1 MTTRAELAFKALDV
15 DGSGFI
21 TGRELRKLSSKLSS
35 PELAAIMKK
44 VVLLTWFFNC
54 HFVWKACE
62 RYLSKNYQYFDWQGI
77 SNTFIICTQ
86 NDSAKKALQEV
97 FNIHPNIQQQFI
109 SSLMWTVMVSW
120 PTMSS
125 GKCLDKFGK
134 YAFTELFVYFL
145 WLSTGYRQE
154 LSPGCTITFLE
165 SLVFSLMPWM
175 LYGLKR
181 PLAFYLIL
189 IAGIA
194 TPRRLAVILGPW
206 TSKSNFLVAQH
217 SICIFFSS
225 SSCPSIVCGMQ
236 DCGSCGGQWG
246 AEGSGRA
253 GSPQTKSKFKIHTK
267 PKKLN

>member
-44 VVLLTWFFNC
+44 VVLLTWFFNS

-120 PTMSS
+120 PTMNS
-125 GKCLDKFGK
+125 GKCLNKFGK

-165 SLVFSLMPWM
+165 SLVFSLLPWM
-175 LYGLKR
+175 L
-181 PLAFYLIL
+181 
-189 IAGIA
+189 
-194 TPRRLAVILGPW
+194 
-206 TSKSNFLVAQH
+206 
-217 SICIFFSS
+217 
-225 SSCPSIVCGMQ
+225 
-236 DCGSCGGQWG
+236 
-246 AEGSGRA
+246 
-253 GSPQTKSKFKIHTK
+253 
-267 PKKLN
+267 